1 MKEQNEYL
9 QSKFVDTD
17 EISEKQQKQLTQ
29 RSNNIITSFDYINL
43 IGWKYHESQ
52 QQPKSRGTAEF
63 SLAEVVT
70 DINEKEEI
78 DEFGEVR
85 TVKYGV
91 LMDDGE
97 NVIEL
102 DDVKKR

>member
-1 MKEQNEYL
+1 
-9 QSKFVDTD
+9 
-17 EISEKQQKQLTQ
+17 
-29 RSNNIITSFDYINL
+29 
-43 IGWKYHESQ
+43 
-52 QQPKSRGTAEF
+52 
-63 SLAEVVT
+63 LAEVVT